1 MITFQNNKFESFS
14 LNENVLEPVSLI
26 SNNLNNIAE
35 STLSIS
41 SIESLSIKNNENDLF
56 LNNINQNL
64 FMQNLSNINNSISS
78 DLNLSNINN
87 SISSDLNLSN
97 INIEDNIAS
106 HITSS
111 NITIENPEYI
121 STALTV
127 DLLNTIND

>member
-78 DLNLSNINN
+78 DLNLSNIN
-87 SISSDLNLSN
+87 
-97 INIEDNIAS
+97 IEDNIAS